1 MVCFECIKCPNKW
14 ANNTIGSVKKIFIFF
29 ITCLFD
35 FLNIDSE
42 LVVVMNE
49 KLKCLI
55 IDDDPLIGDLLKHFC
70 QKSGLVDYSIL
81 TSNATDGLTLMASG
95 DINLVFLDFNLPDM
109 TGQQFMELKKNT
121 IPVIM
126 ITSNAD
132 FAIKSYD
139 YDDIVDFLPKPLSY
153 DRFLKA
159 MNRLLA
165 SENAMVN
172 ESIKLKDIIYIKDGI
187 KNVRIRFQ
195 EVLFIKSEDN
205 YVSFV
210 FPTTQTLTLY
220 SLKDL
225 EPKLPASF
233 IRVHRS
239 YIVNL
244 DKIDY
249 TTADEITIGDKKIPI
264 GDKYKSDLEN
274 RLHHL

>member
-1 MVCFECIKCPNKW
+1 MP
-14 ANNTIGSVKKIFIFF
+14 
-29 ITCLFD
+29 
-35 FLNIDSE
+35 
-42 LVVVMNE
+42 E

-55 IDDDPLIGDLLKHFC
+55 IDDDPLIGDLLKHYC
-70 QKSGLVDYSIL
+70 QKSILVDYSLL
-81 TSNATDGLTLMASG
+81 TSNAIDGLTLLAAG

-109 TGQQFMELKKNT
+109 TGQQFLELKKNS

-132 FAIKSYD
+132 FAIKSYE

-153 DRFLKA
+153 DRFMKA
-159 MNRLLA
+159 LNRLETIQNPTL
-165 SENAMVN
+165 SEVQKLN
-172 ESIKLKDIIYIKDGI
+172 ETIYIKDGS
-187 KNVRIRFQ
+187 KNVRIRLPD
-195 EVLFIKSEDN
+195 VLFIKSEDN

-210 FPTTQTLTLY
+210 FPASQTLTLY

-225 EPKLPASF
+225 ESKLPSSF

-264 GDKYKSDLEN
+264 GDKYKAELEN

>member
-1 MVCFECIKCPNKW
+1 MH
-14 ANNTIGSVKKIFIFF
+14 
-29 ITCLFD
+29 
-35 FLNIDSE
+35 
-42 LVVVMNE
+42 E
-49 KLKCLI
+49 KLRCLI
-55 IDDDPLIGDLLKHFC
+55 IDDDPLIGDLLKHYG
-70 QKSGLVDYSIL
+70 QKSNLVDYSIL
-81 TSNATDGLTLMASG
+81 TSNARDGLTLLSG
-95 DINLVFLDFNLPDM
+95 GEINLIFLDFNLPDM
-109 TGQQFMELKKNT
+109 TGQQFLELKKNN

-139 YDDIVDFLPKPLSY
+139 YDDIIDFLPKPLSY

-159 MNRLLA
+159 LNRLEITQNPEIQDGRKL
-165 SENAMVN
+165 N
-172 ESIKLKDIIYIKDGI
+172 EAIYIKDGS
-187 KNVRIRFQ
+187 KNVRIRLL

-210 FPTTQTLTLY
+210 FPTSQTLTLY

-249 TTADEITIGDKKIPI
+249 TTSDEITIGDKKIPI
-264 GDKYKSDLEN
+264 GDKYKAELEN